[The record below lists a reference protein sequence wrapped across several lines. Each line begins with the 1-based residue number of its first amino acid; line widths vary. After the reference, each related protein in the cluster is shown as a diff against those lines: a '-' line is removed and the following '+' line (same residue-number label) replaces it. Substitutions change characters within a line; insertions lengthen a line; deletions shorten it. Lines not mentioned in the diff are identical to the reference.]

1 MRFRGAV
8 GFAESQETAPGV
20 WKDIMSEHTYSGD
33 VERDIGRVE
42 PSGDK
47 VNNDIAVNNQI
58 SILADAFAA
67 NNIKAMRY
75 VRWNGVNWKIS
86 SVEVRRPRLVLN
98 IGGLWDGDT
107 P

>member
-47 VNNDIAVNNQI
+47 VNNDLAVNNQI

-67 NNIKAMRY
+67 NNIKAIRY
-75 VRWNGVNWKIS
+75 VKWNGANWRVS